1 MQTIQHNTNFY
12 NTIQYNT
19 IQNNMYNTTENNN
32 MQCQTMQHYISQ
44 NNKIQCKAMQCKTK
58 QYDTIQYAYR
68 TIPYNTITCNTSEK
82 TNTLHARSRSKIA
95 FRPMFAATITS
106 SCLHELPAATALA
119 VAKVIGFVA
128 SISSSGVSFFSTCS
142 VDT

>member
-1 MQTIQHNTNFY
+1 MQGNAVQDKTIRY
-12 NTIQYNT
+12 N
-19 IQNNMYNTTENNN
+19 
-32 MQCQTMQHYISQ
+32 
-44 NNKIQCKAMQCKTK
+44 
-58 QYDTIQYAYR
+58 TIQYAYR
-68 TIPYNTITCNTSEK
+68 TIPYNTITCNTNEK

-106 SCLHELPAATALA
+106 SCLQELPAATALA